1 MNHFSVSRLG
11 VESSPELDRRFSLN
25 DGSMVFI
32 PLLFYAFFCQSLASS
47 ALALD
52 ICLLLSVAAFFL
64 HIITNRRF
72 AYKSFGLELAWA
84 PFFALFYIHSLIYG
98 VANWTLLVVYTLLF
112 MCMYAAA
119 GERSWVKSCLKTLVA
134 FAVFH
139 AFCTIVFWL
148 VPALYPPVKSAF
160 FSGSYMARDYRS
172 GFTAHYSTNSIYL
185 SLGLVC
191 WCCGLV
197 GRRKKARFKDSILGL
212 ILLLAL
218 FLTTKRGPL
227 VASVAAIVISYLF
240 VNRKKL
246 TGTMFKTLA
255 VAAIAVIAVGVFA
268 TFVPAVQATL
278 ERFIELSDD
287 GTGNG
292 RSYLYECAWS
302 MFHANPLLGCG
313 WGTYSKYV
321 ATTSLGAM
329 YSNLG
334 FSSMSAHNVYL
345 QLLAETGVIGLISFV
360 FPAFVSIFVAMH
372 HSESQVEERLYG
384 DSFCLWACLG
394 MQVYFLIY
402 CFSGNPLYDPQCYI
416 PYFISCVAVFAIC
429 GTDKMIL
436 NDREGFH
443 GYLQR

>member
-1 MNHFSVSRLG
+1 MNHFPVSRLG

-52 ICLLLSVAAFFL
+52 ICLLLSAAAFFL

-148 VPALYPPVKSAF
+148 VPVLYPPVKSAF

-197 GRRKKARFKDSILGL
+197 GSRKKARFKDSILGL

-429 GTDKMIL
+429 GSDKMIL

>member
-52 ICLLLSVAAFFL
+52 ICLLLSAAAFFL

-98 VANWTLLVVYTLLF
+98 VTNWTLLVVYTLLF

-227 VASVAAIVISYLF
+227 VASVAAVVISYLF

-429 GTDKMIL
+429 GSDKMIL

>member
-1 MNHFSVSRLG
+1 MNHFPVSRLG

-52 ICLLLSVAAFFL
+52 ICLLLSAAAFFL

-197 GRRKKARFKDSILGL
+197 GSRKKARFKDSILGL

-360 FPAFVSIFVAMH
+360 FPAFASNTFVNRVYKSENDMPSRYRSSPDSLLLPVSRNG
-372 HSESQVEERLYG
+372 SL
-384 DSFCLWACLG
+384 
-394 MQVYFLIY
+394 
-402 CFSGNPLYDPQCYI
+402 
-416 PYFISCVAVFAIC
+416 
-429 GTDKMIL
+429 
-436 NDREGFH
+436 
-443 GYLQR
+443 

>member
-1 MNHFSVSRLG
+1 MNYFSVSRPG
-11 VESSPELDRRFSLN
+11 VKSRPELERRFSLN

-32 PLLFYAFFCQSLASS
+32 PLLFYAFFCQSLAAS

-52 ICLLLSVAAFFL
+52 VCLLLSAAALLL
-64 HIITNRRF
+64 HFVTNRRF
-72 AYKSFGLELAWA
+72 ACKRFGIELAWV
-84 PFFALFYIHSLIYG
+84 PFFLLFYIHSFIYG
-98 VANWTLLVVYTLLF
+98 VANLTLFVVYTLLF
-112 MCMYAAA
+112 LCMYAAT
-119 GERSWVKSCLKTLVA
+119 GERSWVTSCLRVLVA
-134 FAVFH
+134 FAAFH

-148 VPALYPPVKSAF
+148 VPALYSPVKSVF
-160 FSGSYMARDYRS
+160 FSNSYMARDYRS

-191 WCCGLV
+191 WACGLAG
-197 GRRKKARFKDSILGL
+197 GREKIRVKDLMLSLM
-212 ILLLAL
+212 LLLAL

-227 VASVAAIVISYLF
+227 VASVTAIVISYLF
-240 VNRKKL
+240 VNRKKF
-246 TGTMFKTLA
+246 TGTMLKAFA
-255 VAAIAVIAVGVFA
+255 VAAIAVIAVGVLA

-287 GTGNG
+287 ETGNG
-292 RSYLYECAWS
+292 RSYLYDCAWG
-302 MFHANPLLGCG
+302 MFYTKPLLGCG

-334 FSSMSAHNVYL
+334 FTSMSAHNVYL
-345 QLLAETGVIGLISFV
+345 QLLSETGVIGLAAFV
-360 FPAFVSIFVAMH
+360 FPAFLSFFAAMH
-372 HSESQVEERLYG
+372 QSESHLEEGLYG

-394 MQVYFLIY
+394 VQIFFLIY

-429 GTDKMIL
+429 GSDKMIF
-436 NDREGFH
+436 DDSEGFH

>member
-1 MNHFSVSRLG
+1 MNHFPVSRLG

-52 ICLLLSVAAFFL
+52 ICLLLSAAAFFL

-98 VANWTLLVVYTLLF
+98 VANLTLLVVYTLLF

-148 VPALYPPVKSAF
+148 APALYPPVKSAF

-197 GRRKKARFKDSILGL
+197 GSRKKARFKDSILGL

-429 GTDKMIL
+429 GSDKMIL

>member
-52 ICLLLSVAAFFL
+52 ICLLLSAAAFFL

-197 GRRKKARFKDSILGL
+197 GSRKKARFKDSILGL

-429 GTDKMIL
+429 GSDKMIL

>member
-1 MNHFSVSRLG
+1 MNHFCVPKLG

-47 ALALD
+47 ALVLD
-52 ICLLLSVAAFFL
+52 ICLLLSAAAVFL
-64 HIITNRRF
+64 YFIANRRF
-72 AYKSFGLELAWA
+72 AYKRFGLELAWV
-84 PFFALFYIHSLIYG
+84 PFFALFYIHSFIYG
-98 VANWTLLVVYTLLF
+98 VSNMTLLVVYTLLF
-112 MCMYAAA
+112 LCMYAAA
-119 GERSWVKSCLKTLVA
+119 GEQSWVTSCLRVLVA
-134 FAVFH
+134 FAAFH

-148 VPALYPPVKSAF
+148 VPALYPSVKSAF

-191 WCCGLV
+191 WACGLV
-197 GRRKKARFKDSILGL
+197 GSRKKARVKDLILGL

-227 VASVAAIVISYLF
+227 VASVAAIVASCLF

-246 TGTMFKTLA
+246 TGTMLKTLA
-255 VAAIAVIAVGVFA
+255 VAAIAVISVGVLA

-292 RSYLYECAWS
+292 RSYLYDFAWS

-313 WGTYSKYV
+313 WGAYSKYV
-321 ATTSLGAM
+321 ATTPLGAM

-334 FSSMSAHNVYL
+334 FSSMSTHNVYL

-360 FPAFVSIFVAMH
+360 LPALLSIFAAMH
-372 HSESQVEERLYG
+372 HSEFLLEEGLYG
-384 DSFCLWACLG
+384 NSFCLWACLG
-394 MQVYFLIY
+394 MQIFFLIY

-416 PYFISCVAVFAIC
+416 PYFTSCVAVFAIC
-429 GTDKMIL
+429 GAE
-436 NDREGFH
+436 NRSSNC
-443 GYLQR
+443 

>member
-1 MNHFSVSRLG
+1 MNHFPVSRLG

-52 ICLLLSVAAFFL
+52 ICLLLSAAAFFL

-197 GRRKKARFKDSILGL
+197 GSRKKARFKDSILGL

-292 RSYLYECAWS
+292 RSYLYECACS

-321 ATTSLGAM
+321 ASTSLGAM

-429 GTDKMIL
+429 GSDKMIL

>member
-1 MNHFSVSRLG
+1 MNHFPVSRLG

-52 ICLLLSVAAFFL
+52 ICLLLSAAAFFL

-119 GERSWVKSCLKTLVA
+119 GERYWVKSCLKTLVA

-197 GRRKKARFKDSILGL
+197 GSRKKARFKDSILGL

-372 HSESQVEERLYG
+372 HSESQVEEGLYG

-394 MQVYFLIY
+394 MHVYFLIY

-429 GTDKMIL
+429 GSDKMIL

>member
-394 MQVYFLIY
+394 MQVYFQIY

-429 GTDKMIL
+429 GSDKMTL

>member
-52 ICLLLSVAAFFL
+52 ICLLLSAAAFFL

-148 VPALYPPVKSAF
+148 VPVLYPPVKSAF

-197 GRRKKARFKDSILGL
+197 GSRKKARFKDSILGL

-429 GTDKMIL
+429 GSDKMIL

>member
-429 GTDKMIL
+429 GSDKMTL